1 MSLEIFLLGQFK
13 LSADDRRIELS
24 SRPAQ
29 SLLAY
34 LTLNA
39 GVTHRREKLATLIW
53 PEVSEAN
60 ARRYL
65 RQALW
70 RIHKSLESGSLNWE
84 NYLQTSDLSV
94 TFDEQSDYWLDAEHL
109 LAIPQSGSV
118 GVIIEAVGLYRGEL
132 LPGFYEEWIVIERD
146 RLRAA
151 YHQKMNLLLDCLTQA
166 ERWEEALKWAEDWI
180 RLGHSPESAFRA
192 LMNVYAGLGDQT
204 MISDT
209 YQRCVEALD
218 RELSLQPSPGT
229 QSLYKQLIHRGLK
242 SLDRS
247 TTIPIKLTDGLP
259 PFLDDRA
266 VEFDKPLFVAREREL
281 AILDKHLDLSLSGQ
295 ARVLFITGEAGS
307 GKTALL
313 QEFTR
318 RAQEAHGETT
328 TDCRTSLVVAY
339 GNCNAYT
346 GIGDPYLPF
355 REILELLTGDVEAR
369 WAAGAMTAEH
379 ARRLWNTLPITGQA
393 VVEVAPDLI
402 DTFIPGHALLKRASA
417 ATPEGADWLTRLEAL
432 VSRLLTIPTSSSM
445 KKRDLFN
452 QYNRVLVFL
461 ARKFPLLLI
470 LDDMQWA
477 DLGSI
482 SLLFHIGRHLTRER
496 ILIVCAHRP
505 EEVILGID
513 KERHPLESLFNE
525 FQR

>member
-318 RAQEAHGETT
+318 RAQGGPWRDH
-328 TDCRTSLVVAY
+328 Y
-339 GNCNAYT
+339 
-346 GIGDPYLPF
+346 
-355 REILELLTGDVEAR
+355 
-369 WAAGAMTAEH
+369 
-379 ARRLWNTLPITGQA
+379 RL
-393 VVEVAPDLI
+393 
-402 DTFIPGHALLKRASA
+402 
-417 ATPEGADWLTRLEAL
+417 
-432 VSRLLTIPTSSSM
+432 
-445 KKRDLFN
+445 
-452 QYNRVLVFL
+452 
-461 ARKFPLLLI
+461 
-470 LDDMQWA
+470 
-477 DLGSI
+477 
-482 SLLFHIGRHLTRER
+482 
-496 ILIVCAHRP
+496 
-505 EEVILGID
+505 
-513 KERHPLESLFNE
+513 
-525 FQR
+525 